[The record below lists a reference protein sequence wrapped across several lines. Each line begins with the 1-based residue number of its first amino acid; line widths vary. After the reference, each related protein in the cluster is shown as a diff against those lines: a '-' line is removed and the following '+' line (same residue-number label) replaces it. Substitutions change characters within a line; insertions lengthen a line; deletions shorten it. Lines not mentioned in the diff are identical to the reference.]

1 MCLVTGQHLKCHF
14 ALGFPSESLEIPKI
28 GIFAT
33 LKAHNFVCRPLIE
46 VRSKSKVVVVVK
58 SFPAV
63 CGSPLIHK
71 EVKAIPNF

>member
-14 ALGFPSESLEIPKI
+14 ALGLPSESLEIPKI
-28 GIFAT
+28 GTFVT
-33 LKAHNFVCRPLIE
+33 LKAHNFACRPLIK
-46 VRSKSKVVVVVK
+46 VRSESKVVVVIK
-58 SFPAV
+58 SFLAI